1 MAGKRTQ
8 YNCTM
13 QGKDEMTSIH
23 TINTTPFAGQKPG
36 TSGLR
41 KKVAEF
47 QQPHYLQNF
56 VQAIFNTI
64 GDCQGKSLA
73 LGGDGRYYNREAAR
87 IIAAMAAANGFR
99 KLLIGKG
106 GLLSTPAMSGVIRKY
121 RLDGGIVLSASHN
134 PGGPDADFG
143 IKFNGANGGPAP
155 EELTAAIYRQTLA
168 IDHYL
173 TLGDVEIDLDHLG
186 KRELGGMEIEV
197 IDPVADYADLMASL
211 FDFERIAELLGNRRF
226 HMCFDAMH
234 AVTGPYATEILER
247 RLGAE
252 AGTVINGVPDESFGG
267 GHPDPN
273 LVHARELVE
282 RMNGDA
288 PLAFG
293 AASDGDGDRNMVLG
307 SGFYINPCDSLAVLA
322 ANAQLVPGY
331 RDGLAGV
338 ARSMPTSRALDRVA
352 EALEIPCF
360 ETPVG
365 WKYFGNLMDAGSI
378 TICGEESFGTGSSHV
393 REKDGLW
400 AVLFWLNIIVESR
413 KPARSIVREH
423 WQRFGRDYFT
433 RHDYEGLDADR
444 AETML
449 ARLHDRLP
457 GLPGKTAGAL
467 RIEAADDFEYTDPV
481 TGGISPGQGLR
492 LFFSDG
498 SRAVF
503 RLSGTGTSNA
513 TLRVYCDRH
522 EADPGLM
529 GVDTQRALA
538 ATLAA
543 VADVAD
549 IAEATGRAAPDV
561 IT

>member
-1 MAGKRTQ
+1 
-8 YNCTM
+8 
-13 QGKDEMTSIH
+13 MTAIK
-23 TINTTPFAGQKPG
+23 TIQTKPFAGQKPG

-47 QQPHYLQNF
+47 KQPHYLENF
-56 VQAIFNTI
+56 IQAVFNTI
-64 GDCQGKSLA
+64 GDCAGKRLA
-73 LGGDGRYYNREAAR
+73 LGGDGRHYNREAIQ
-87 IIAAMAAANGFR
+87 IISAMAAANGFR
-99 KLLIGKG
+99 KLLIGRG
-106 GLLSTPAMSGVIRKY
+106 GILSTPAMSCVIRKH
-121 RLDGGIVLSASHN
+121 RLDGGIILSASHN

-143 IKFNGANGGPAP
+143 VKFNGANGGPAQ
-155 EELTAAIYRQTLA
+155 EDLSAEIHRQTLA
-168 IDHYL
+168 IDQYL
-173 TLGDVEIDLDHLG
+173 TLPLTPAAAPIDIDRPGASQLG
-186 KRELGGMEIEV
+186 EMEIEV
-197 IDPVADYADLMASL
+197 IDPVADYAALMASI

-234 AVTGPYATEILER
+234 AVTGPYAVEILER
-247 RLGAE
+247 QLGAE
-252 AGTVINGVPDESFGG
+252 AGTVINGVPDERFGG

-322 ANAQLVPGY
+322 ANAHLVPGY
-331 RDGLAGV
+331 REGLAGV
-338 ARSMPTSRALDRVA
+338 ARSVPTSRALDRVA
-352 EALEIPCF
+352 AALEIPCY

-365 WKYFGNLMDAGSI
+365 WKYFGNLLDAGRI

-423 WQRFGRDYFT
+423 WQRFGRDFFT
-433 RHDYEGLDADR
+433 RHDYEGLDAGR
-444 AETML
+444 AAEMIDQL
-449 ARLHDRLP
+449 RARLPRLP
-457 GLPGKTAGAL
+457 GQAAGAL
-467 RIEAADDFEYTDPV
+467 KIESADDFAYTDPV
-481 TGGISPGQGLR
+481 TDHVSAGQGLR
-492 LFFSDG
+492 LGFSDG
-498 SRAVF
+498 SRLVY

-513 TLRVYCDRH
+513 TLRVYCDKH
-522 EADPGLM
+522 ESDPGLM

-538 ATLAA
+538 PTLAA
-543 VADVAD
+543 AQDLAG
-549 IAEATGRAAPDV
+549 IARLTGRTAPDV